1 MKSSILDSISS
12 PEDLKNLS
20 FEELGPLCTEI
31 RQTLIQ
37 TTAKSGGHLASNLG
51 TVELTVAL
59 HRVFDCPAGLDC
71 LGCRASVLYAQI
83 ADRKKRSVFHP
94 AAGRRTFRF
103 SKTQGK
109 CL

>member
-37 TTAKSGGHLASNLG
+37 TTAKWRTSGVESGNSG
-51 TVELTVAL
+51 T
-59 HRVFDCPAGLDC
+59 D
-71 LGCRASVLYAQI
+71 GCTSPC
-83 ADRKKRSVFHP
+83 F
-94 AAGRRTFRF
+94 
-103 SKTQGK
+103 
-109 CL
+109 